1 AAMELAP
8 STKPIEQISDE
19 PPLPLHEEQEREEAT
34 SAAPAAPVTPTTPA
48 APVAPATSSES
59 GSEGR
64 QENVR
69 VRILETLDEP
79 IIDEQ
84 GEELS
89 LEAGDIH
96 FLEEETAAWLV
107 DVGVAERAEL

>member
-1 AAMELAP
+1 MSHLYPLRMSRRLDKSKDETSGEV
-8 STKPIEQISDE
+8 ST
-19 PPLPLHEEQEREEAT
+19 
-34 SAAPAAPVTPTTPA
+34 
-48 APVAPATSSES
+48 
-59 GSEGR
+59 EGEK
-64 QENVR
+64 ENVR

-79 IIDEQ
+79 IIDDQ
-84 GEELS
+84 GEELT